1 MTVTLK
7 NDTGSSSTDMIT
19 KDGTLIGSGDAD
31 VIVHFTV
38 DGSPIADTTTADA
51 SGNWKFTPTG
61 LTDGLHTI
69 VASETDAAGNTG
81 TASLTFELDTVAP
94 IDVIA
99 SVELNKKGSFTFTG
113 TAEANSTVKMY
124 DGSMLLGST
133 SPDSTGQW
141 KFTTENLASTV
152 HNFTSTA
159 MDVAGNVG
167 QSTGAAIYGT
177 NGNNIIV
184 SSSGSDILT
193 GDGGTDK
200 FVFSGTTFG
209 KDIVTDFA
217 AKGANHDIV
226 EFGHGAFA
234 NFADVLGHATEVGKD
249 VVIAY
254 DQDNTVTLVGVHLNQ
269 LTAQDFI
276 IV

>member
-1 MTVTLK
+1 MRVTRGF
-7 NDTGSSSTDMIT
+7 TG
-19 KDGTLIGSGDAD
+19 GRD

-38 DGSPIADTTTADA
+38 DSSPISDTTTADA

-69 VASETDAAGNTG
+69 VVSETDAAGNTG

-94 IDVIA
+94 IDAIA

-159 MDVAGNVG
+159 TDVAGNVG
-167 QSTGAAIYGT
+167 ESTGAAIYGHQWQQH
-177 NGNNIIV
+177 NC
-184 SSSGSDILT
+184 
-193 GDGGTDK
+193 K
-200 FVFSGTTFG
+200 QFR
-209 KDIVTDFA
+209 
-217 AKGANHDIV
+217 
-226 EFGHGAFA
+226 
-234 NFADVLGHATEVGKD
+234 
-249 VVIAY
+249 
-254 DQDNTVTLVGVHLNQ
+254 
-269 LTAQDFI
+269 
-276 IV
+276 